1 MKNYK
6 AIIFDLG
13 GVILNIDYK
22 LTIEA
27 FKKLGIK
34 DATSFYGKKVQ
45 HPIFDKIEV
54 GEVSP
59 KVFLEFLQKE
69 SRKASLREVKN
80 AWNAMLLDLPQKRL
94 EVIKKLK
101 NNHKI
106 FLLSNTNEIHIN
118 ALKRILDNAKWV
130 NFTSLFDK
138 IYLSHEIGYRKP
150 NKVAFQI
157 ILKENGLQTREVYF
171 IDDSPQHI
179 KAAKNLG
186 INCHYLQEKED
197 ITELFLDTIQ

>member
-1 MKNYK
+1 MKNCK

-22 LTIEA
+22 LTIDT
-27 FKKLGIK
+27 FKKLGIEN
-34 DATSFYGKKVQ
+34 ATSFYGKKVQ

-54 GEVSP
+54 GEVRP
-59 KVFLEFLQKE
+59 KAFLEFLQKE

-118 ALKRILDNAKWV
+118 ALKRILGNAKWV

-150 NKVAFQI
+150 NKEAFQI
-157 ILKENGLQTREVYF
+157 ILKENNLQTREVYF
-171 IDDSPQHI
+171 IDDSLQHI
-179 KAAKNLG
+179 KSAENLG
-186 INCHYLQEKED
+186 INCHYLQETED
-197 ITELFLDTIQ
+197 ITEVFLDTIQ